1 MMASITDPT
10 PTGAPS
16 PVARGDP
23 DCSPG
28 AGHLEKPR
36 ADIQVEHEQSYPR
49 RSSRWDQLVLLDA
62 HIARLEETESSPTAS
77 AAAPSFVLIILDPL
91 HVLAFHQPADQFYL
105 FCPFPEKVAQHRVG
119 AEVGAFLAEA
129 LDRLAFDSLVAMATS
144 ANGANDDHVED
155 LRPNDRTKL
164 EDSIQGFQEQS
175 LLGVGIA
182 LRSAAA
188 VERKVKALMKFHGL
202 SPLCSSIILGEHFRP
217 IGSSFSTNSN
227 IFNKL
232 YYVTESDLA
241 KLSTAISSTPGPFTS
256 HPDTAVADPSAAG
269 SPRRRPQLDQSRF
282 SSGSSSRN
290 VGINLAKSFSDPLPL
305 TPGDGR
311 HLEPLVA
318 IWRQTPPPCH
328 NFYLSSSG
336 CPHGTS
342 CKFGHDYIL
351 SGRDFADLRSS
362 VQRMPCDSVKEGSTK
377 PCSFGNECL
386 YGHVCPYDDKC
397 AWNRCKFGS
406 IAHPRKNASR
416 SNSGHDPIPSS
427 PSPSSTSGAAP
438 STSAP
443 SPTSGGRQ
451 PGQPSCHAGMEGWSR
466 KRQESVSK

>member
-1 MMASITDPT
+1 MASITDPAS
-10 PTGAPS
+10 TGAPS
-16 PVARGDP
+16 PVARGDS

-28 AGHLEKPR
+28 ARHLGTPR
-36 ADIQVEHEQSYPR
+36 ADIQVEQEQSYPR
-49 RSSRWDQLVLLDA
+49 RSSRWNQLVSLDA
-62 HIARLEETESSPTAS
+62 YIARLEETESSPTAS

-91 HVLAFHQPADQFYL
+91 HV
-105 FCPFPEKVAQHRVG
+105 AQHRVG
-119 AEVGAFLAEA
+119 AEVGACLADA
-129 LDRLAFDSLVAMATS
+129 LDGLAFDSLVAMATS
-144 ANGANDDHVED
+144 ANGANDKCLAILISHVED

-175 LLGVGIA
+175 LLGFGII

-188 VERKVKALMKFHGL
+188 VEQKVKALMKFHGL

-217 IGSSFSTNSN
+217 IGSSFSTDTHISK
-227 IFNKL
+227 KL
-232 YYVTESDLA
+232 YYVTESGLA
-241 KLSTAISSTPGPFTS
+241 NLSTAISSTGPFTN
-256 HPDTAVADPSAAG
+256 HPDTAVADPSAAR

-282 SSGSSSRN
+282 SSGSSSTT
-290 VGINLAKSFSDPLPL
+290 VGVNLAKSFSEPLPL

-328 NFYLSSSG
+328 NFYLSPSG
-336 CPHGTS
+336 CPHGSS

-406 IAHPRKNASR
+406 IAHPRKSASR
-416 SNSGHDPIPSS
+416 RNSGHDPIPLS
-427 PSPSSTSGAAP
+427 PSPSATSGAAP

-443 SPTSGGRQ
+443 SPTTASGRQ